1 MAPDTLQ
8 SADDASERQHWR
20 NTLRVL
26 WTVLTVLV
34 VAGVLAILT
43 VALHWAPYLLLA
55 TLGILAGLSLLPPLL
70 GSARSRQ
77 VTGFALGV
85 IALPALAIWLSTI
98 AAGRPEDFT
107 AYAMGI
113 APFVAYA
120 AAAVCVGT
128 VIDRVRRAA
137 SDEHTGAA
145 AAPAPKKGGTG

>member
-20 NTLRVL
+20 ITLRVV
-26 WTVLTVLV
+26 WTVLTVV
-34 VAGVLAILT
+34 VIAGVLAMLT
-43 VALHWAPYLLLA
+43 VALHWTPYLLLA
-55 TLGILAGLSLLPPLL
+55 TLGLLAGLSLLPVLL

-85 IALPALAIWLSTI
+85 IAIQALAAWLSTL
-98 AAGRPEDFT
+98 AATSPESFT
-107 AYAMGI
+107 AYSAGI

-128 VIDRVRRAA
+128 VIDRVWRAA
-137 SDEHTGAA
+137 SDQHTGAA
-145 AAPAPKKGGTG
+145 SAQAPEKGGTG